1 MRSRGVANGPARDVH
16 RSRSE
21 RREDVRRQR
30 HDRTEESRDWEFLGP
45 TCQIRCIDL
54 GIAVGSAAKLASMNN
69 VDTRC
74 QTRVAAAARH
84 PGIIHSDLAV
94 ALSMSVSHKN
104 IFFDKK
110 IPSIDFEAVPTS

>member
-1 MRSRGVANGPARDVH
+1 MYDCGDCGYGPWKEFVRASPAH
-16 RSRSE
+16 RPA
-21 RREDVRRQR
+21 
-30 HDRTEESRDWEFLGP
+30 ESKYWEFLGP
-45 TCQIRCIDL
+45 ICQIRCIAL

-84 PGIIHSDLAV
+84 LGIIHSDLAV
-94 ALSMSVSHKN
+94 ALSMSVSHKS

-110 IPSIDFEAVPTS
+110 IPQIEFEAVPTS

>member
-1 MRSRGVANGPARDVH
+1 MYTCCDCCSGTCN
-16 RSRSE
+16 
-21 RREDVRRQR
+21 
-30 HDRTEESRDWEFLGP
+30 EFLRESP
-45 TCQIRCIDL
+45 AHHTAESTDCEYLEPICQLRCNDL

-84 PGIIHSDLAV
+84 LGIIHSDLAV
-94 ALSMSVSHKN
+94 ALSMSVSHKS

-110 IPSIDFEAVPTS
+110 IPQIDFEAVPTS